1 VSFASQQSG
10 LKAVESSVTLKESA
24 VFALLKNAFMPT
36 PAEIEMRAR
45 VNRIHTM
52 TGPERV
58 DGLVIN
64 IQRGV
69 AYVAWP
75 NGDTTIESLRHLV
88 PIID

>member
-1 VSFASQQSG
+1 M
-10 LKAVESSVTLKESA
+10 
-24 VFALLKNAFMPT
+24 FALLKNAFIPT
-36 PAEIEMRAR
+36 QAEIEMRAR

-64 IQRGV
+64 INRGV